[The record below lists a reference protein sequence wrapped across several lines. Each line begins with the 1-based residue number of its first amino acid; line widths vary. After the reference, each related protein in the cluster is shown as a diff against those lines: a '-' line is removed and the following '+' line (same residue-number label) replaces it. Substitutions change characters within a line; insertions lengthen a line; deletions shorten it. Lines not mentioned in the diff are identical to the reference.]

1 MRGCLLASAAL
12 LCSGTA
18 FAQEAT
24 PQANDQTGSAT
35 EALAEDIVVTAT
47 KKGYGESVQKV
58 PMAVT
63 AFGEAQL
70 DAKFVQNLQQVAA
83 AQGVCCPY
91 WWQVQS
97 APAAAC
103 PGWLG
108 GAAS

>member
-47 KKGYGESVQKV
+47 KKGLWRKRAES
-58 PMAVT
+58 T
-63 AFGEAQL
+63 
-70 DAKFVQNLQQVAA
+70 D
-83 AQGVCCPY
+83 
-91 WWQVQS
+91 
-97 APAAAC
+97 
-103 PGWLG
+103 G
-108 GAAS
+108 GHGFW

>member
-58 PMAVT
+58 LCMAVT
-63 AFGEAQL
+63 NQANG
-70 DAKFVQNLQQVAA
+70 
-83 AQGVCCPY
+83 
-91 WWQVQS
+91 
-97 APAAAC
+97 APAFC
-103 PGWLG
+103 
-108 GAAS
+108 

>member
-1 MRGCLLASAAL
+1 MASAAL

-70 DAKFVQNLQQVAA
+70 DAKFVQNLQSLRVGFETHADRASLRIMSSAA
-83 AQGVCCPY
+83 A
-91 WWQVQS
+91 
-97 APAAAC
+97 A
-103 PGWLG
+103 
-108 GAAS
+108 

>member
-63 AFGEAQL
+63 ALVKRSWMPSTSRIF
-70 DAKFVQNLQQVAA
+70 KV
-83 AQGVCCPY
+83 
-91 WWQVQS
+91 
-97 APAAAC
+97 
-103 PGWLG
+103 
-108 GAAS
+108 

>member
-47 KKGYGESVQKV
+47 KKGYGESV
-58 PMAVT
+58 
-63 AFGEAQL
+63 
-70 DAKFVQNLQQVAA
+70 
-83 AQGVCCPY
+83 
-91 WWQVQS
+91 
-97 APAAAC
+97 
-103 PGWLG
+103 
-108 GAAS
+108 